1 MEIRFDQQE
10 TKYPDAIKWG
20 DRLLGPKKGKFVEST
35 AQRFSSSS
43 CNRRRIGFPIYSA
56 FQLQIEYY
64 ILSGTFVTNQSAG
77 QEILENS
84 NYILILF

>member
-35 AQRFSSSS
+35 AQRFSSS
-43 CNRRRIGFPIYSA
+43 NGNPQKDDFHETIFR
-56 FQLQIEYY
+56 L
-64 ILSGTFVTNQSAG
+64 TNSKFSVMKNG
-77 QEILENS
+77 N
-84 NYILILF
+84 

>member
-35 AQRFSSSS
+35 AQRFSSSGS
-43 CNRRRIGFPIYSA
+43 Y
-56 FQLQIEYY
+56 LQ
-64 ILSGTFVTNQSAG
+64 V
-77 QEILENS
+77 
-84 NYILILF
+84 